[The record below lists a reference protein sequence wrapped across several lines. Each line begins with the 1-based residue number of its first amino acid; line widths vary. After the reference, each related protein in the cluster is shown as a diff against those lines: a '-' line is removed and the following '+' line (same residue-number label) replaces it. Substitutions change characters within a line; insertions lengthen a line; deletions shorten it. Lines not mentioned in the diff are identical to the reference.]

1 MDRLV
6 LGGKNKATGRA
17 EFVVGSWLVRRMVG
31 SQAAGRAVV
40 KGGCGFGVECQF
52 EEGCWIECL
61 MFGEKSETA
70 GFSGWKRGRKH
81 SFFEERSIAEG

>member
-31 SQAAGRAVV
+31 ENGWVVRLQAEPWLKEGAGWS
-40 KGGCGFGVECQF
+40 GV
-52 EEGCWIECL
+52 
-61 MFGEKSETA
+61 SV
-70 GFSGWKRGRKH
+70 
-81 SFFEERSIAEG
+81 